1 MNRGYP
7 PTALGRPAL
16 AANRVGRE
24 AGYVP
29 WGASGFLAVLS
40 RTRPPPRLT
49 AVSQRSDAAP
59 VRGPYLDASDPDPS
73 WPAPSPSHPD
83 DGSGAPTTRRRALL
97 WVMAVVGLLTVTV
110 AALAATGGFRERAD
124 LPTPVAPG
132 TTLSTGPYELTF
144 IAATAQR
151 RKDFGDSPY
160 WEVRVTGTGRTTGEE
175 TIAPSLG
182 VRNPMFL
189 ARAGAGGEVHDPEG
203 LRWGTEERISD
214 GDGFTPGLPPVPF
227 SVEFTFPEASPPT
240 PTLRFAVFEQEF
252 RDISLLGN
260 QDPTWTNGK
269 RFWVSDLPVRRL
281 PDETG

>member
-110 AALAATGGFRERAD
+110 AALALIDMIKAVDPAAVITDVRVEEKTGGK
-124 LPTPVAPG
+124 
-132 TTLSTGPYELTF
+132 TGHW
-144 IAATAQR
+144 
-151 RKDFGDSPY
+151 S
-160 WEVRVTGTGRTTGEE
+160 
-175 TIAPSLG
+175 
-182 VRNPMFL
+182 
-189 ARAGAGGEVHDPEG
+189 
-203 LRWGTEERISD
+203 
-214 GDGFTPGLPPVPF
+214 
-227 SVEFTFPEASPPT
+227 
-240 PTLRFAVFEQEF
+240 
-252 RDISLLGN
+252 RDR
-260 QDPTWTNGK
+260 QD
-269 RFWVSDLPVRRL
+269 
-281 PDETG
+281 